1 MQPLPPYWHLR
12 EVYRMFMLAIAT
24 KCQRLILTYILNKI
38 IDLGYGFRRG
48 LLLSQFGVLP
58 IRGAQGSKL
67 STLAS
72 YQYIFSLR
80 KDKKKGVGPTHVGK
94 ESGLCSRMKDV
105 QNDKYPSTT
114 FRYALGRI

>member
-1 MQPLPPYWHLR
+1 
-12 EVYRMFMLAIAT
+12 MFMLAIAT

-58 IRGAQGSKL
+58 IRGAPGSKL

-80 KDKKKGVGPTHVGK
+80 KDIKRGLDQHMLGKKVACVP
-94 ESGLCSRMKDV
+94 
-105 QNDKYPSTT
+105 
-114 FRYALGRI
+114 A

>member
-1 MQPLPPYWHLR
+1 MGHPSLKPSDLANA
-12 EVYRMFMLAIAT
+12 AIAALLAPPRSLPHVHA
-24 KCQRLILTYILNKI
+24 CNSNQVRLILTYILKKI

-58 IRGAQGSKL
+58 IRGAPGSKL

-80 KDKKKGVGPTHVGK
+80 KDIKKGVGPTGK
-94 ESGLCSRMKDV
+94 KVACVPGIEHERCSK
-105 QNDKYPSTT
+105 
-114 FRYALGRI
+114 